1 MSINKT
7 FDKNRILVE
16 IFDQCETCDTTKE
29 ALSQLLSGSDSSS
42 ERQKIKEKNDVVR
55 VCVSKQNL

>member
-1 MSINKT
+1 LI
-7 FDKNRILVE
+7 KNRILVE